1 MAEWNDG
8 SSTDSERAFGQPGK
22 SDEGGEDTA
31 AIRAEINETRG
42 RLSDTLN
49 ELGERLNPHVVK
61 EQVTERVKEGIRE
74 ATIGRVEH
82 MARSAKDTVNATRS
96 GITDTI
102 RDNPV
107 PAAMV
112 AVGLAWMLFNGKRD
126 NRSTSY
132 SSSDQDY
139 DRGYDR
145 SYDSVGAS
153 GAYSRSGS
161 QFAGSYPYDSEYGS
175 EESEGRVSR
184 VVGDVRDRVG
194 HAAESVAD
202 TVKDG
207 AGAVAD
213 RGRRLAQRAGSA
225 ATSAASAVSSRAA
238 DMSRSVATRTTQGAR
253 RLEDTFYENPLAM
266 GAVTLAIGV
275 MAGLAAPVS
284 DREVELMGDARE
296 RVADRV
302 RDVAQEAKDKARHVA
317 DRLVDEGKRAV
328 KEEGLTSIGSNN
340 QSGTGMGTTGMGAT
354 GMGTTGLG
362 ATAENPS

>member
-8 SSTDSERAFGQPGK
+8 SSTDSERAFGQPDK

-112 AVGLAWMLFNGKRD
+112 AVGLAWLLFNGKRESRD
-126 NRSTSY
+126 TSSYRSF
-132 SSSDQDY
+132 DRY
-139 DRGYDR
+139 DSGYD
-145 SYDSVGAS
+145 SLGES
-153 GAYSRSGS
+153 GAYSRSGSS
-161 QFAGSYPYDSEYGS
+161 QFAGSYPYDSEFEGDQQ
-175 EESEGRVSR
+175 SEGRVSR
-184 VVGDVRDRVG
+184 VVGDVRERVG
-194 HAAESVAD
+194 HAAENVAD
-202 TVKDG
+202 TVKDS
-207 AGAVAD
+207 AGAIAD
-213 RGRRLAQRAGSA
+213 RSRRLAERGRNLAGRAGQA
-225 ATSAASAVSSRAA
+225 ATSAASNVSHRAA
-238 DMSRSVATRTTQGAR
+238 DVSRSVATRTTQGAR
-253 RLEDTFYENPLAM
+253 RLEDSFYENPLAI

-284 DREVELMGDARE
+284 DREVELMGDARD

-317 DRLVDEGKRAV
+317 DRVVDETKRAV
-328 KEEGLTSIGSNN
+328 KEEGMPSLTGN
-340 QSGTGMGTTGMGAT
+340 QGGA
-354 GMGTTGLG
+354 GAGAG
-362 ATAENPS
+362 ATAQNPT

>member
-8 SSTDSERAFGQPGK
+8 SSTDSERAFGQPDK
-22 SDEGGEDTA
+22 SDEGSEDTA
-31 AIRAEINETRG
+31 AIRAEINQTRG

-112 AVGLAWMLFNGKRD
+112 AVGLAWLMFNGKRD
-126 NRSTSY
+126 NRSTSSY
-132 SSSDQDY
+132 DSFDSNY
-139 DRGYDR
+139 DRGYD
-145 SYDSVGAS
+145 SLSDG
-153 GAYSRSGS
+153 GAYSRSSS
-161 QFAGSYPYDSEYGS
+161 QFAGSYPYDSEY
-175 EESEGRVSR
+175 ESTDAEGRVSR
-184 VVGDVRDRVG
+184 VVGDVRERVG

-202 TVKDG
+202 SVKD
-207 AGAVAD
+207 
-213 RGRRLAQRAGSA
+213 RAGQLAERSRELAGRAGHA
-225 ATSAASAVSSRAA
+225 ASSAASAVSSRAGSV
-238 DMSRSVATRTTQGAR
+238 SRSVATRTTQGAR
-253 RLEDTFYENPLAM
+253 RLEDSFYENPLAI
-266 GAVTLAIGV
+266 GAVTLAVGV
-275 MAGLAAPVS
+275 MAGLAAPKT

-302 RDVAQEAKDKARHVA
+302 RDVAHEATDKAKHVA
-317 DRLVDEGKRAV
+317 ERVVDETKRAV
-328 KEEGLTSIGSNN
+328 KDENFTSMNSG
-340 QSGTGMGTTGMGAT
+340 QGGAGAGTGSGIGAQ
-354 GMGTTGLG
+354 
-362 ATAENPS
+362 NPS